1 MKLCMY
7 VGYHDANN
15 VSNFGDDPVTQL
27 HFKNA
32 FVYEI
37 GLIAIREV
45 SPPFD
50 EEQQYERPY
59 QPKHSPSYSA
69 KRAYILFVSIYHR
82 FLVRFSC
89 IIRLRNITPTR
100 SGNHYGSMHI

>member
-15 VSNFGDDPVTQL
+15 VSNFGGDPVTQL
-27 HFKNA
+27 NLKKVF

-37 GLIAIREV
+37 GLIAIYEV

-50 EEQQYERPY
+50 EEQQYVRPY
-59 QPKHSPSYSA
+59 QPKHSPSNMDQMVVLWFHG
-69 KRAYILFVSIYHR
+69 RR
-82 FLVRFSC
+82 
-89 IIRLRNITPTR
+89 
-100 SGNHYGSMHI
+100 